1 MTQPSTPHRHQS
13 LLVRNMFLALLL
25 WTSGVAGSW
34 WWSYDTHQQR
44 IVELARAEAA
54 TNINKDWSFRLWATS
69 HGGVYV
75 PPDAKTPPN
84 PYLAHIPERDI
95 VTTSGRRLTLMN
107 PAYMMRQIMQGYS
120 ELYGVKGHITSLT
133 LTNPIN
139 APDAWEAA
147 ALKSFR
153 QGVKESVDVAE
164 IGGKPYLRM
173 MRPILMEKGCM
184 KCHAKTGIKVGEIRG
199 GISTAIPMEPLY
211 AAYRP
216 EFRNT
221 NIIHGAIWLLG
232 IGAIGFVSWRTK
244 RETDEI
250 DRYQGEIQQL
260 NQVLEQRVIERT
272 AQLDAANKD
281 LESFSYS
288 VSHDL
293 RAPLRAID
301 GFSLILLED
310 HADKLDAE
318 GKRVANVIRD
328 NTQKM
333 GQLIDDILA
342 FSRAG
347 RKALEMSD
355 IDMRDLAASVFEEL
369 KPSAANRDIQLDIKP
384 LPGCRGDRAMLRQ
397 VWSNLL
403 SNAIKFTR
411 GKATARIE
419 IGGDASD
426 KECAYYV
433 KDNGAGFDMQ
443 YSNKLFGVFQR
454 LHGPEEFEGTGVG
467 LAIVKRIVDK
477 HGGQVWAEGKID
489 EGATFHFTLPGR
501 NTREATAH
509 EQ

>member
-1 MTQPSTPHRHQS
+1 MTKPSVSHRRRS
-13 LLVRNMFLALLL
+13 LFLRNAILALLL
-25 WTSGVAGSW
+25 WSSGVIGSW

-44 IVELARAEAA
+44 IIELAKVEAT

-75 PPDAKTPPN
+75 PPDEKTPPN

-95 VTTSGRRLTLMN
+95 VTTGGKRLTLMN
-107 PAYMMRQIMQGYS
+107 PAYMLRQIMQNYS
-120 ELYGVKGHITSLT
+120 ELYSVKGHITSLA
-133 LTNPIN
+133 LTNPVN
-139 APDAWEAA
+139 APDAWETA
-147 ALKSFR
+147 ALKSFQ
-153 QGVKESVDVAE
+153 QGVKESVDIAK
-164 IGGKPYLRM
+164 IGNKPYLRM

-216 EFRNT
+216 EFTNT
-221 NIIHGAIWLLG
+221 NLIHGAVWLLG
-232 IGAIGFVSWRTK
+232 AGAIGFVAWRTK
-244 RETDEI
+244 RETNEI

-260 NQVLEQRVIERT
+260 NQELEQRVIERT

-310 HADKLDAE
+310 YAGKLDDE
-318 GKRVANVIRD
+318 GKRVINVVRD

-347 RKALEMSD
+347 RKALEMVE
-355 IDMRDLAASVFEEL
+355 IDMQELATSVFDEL
-369 KPSAANRDIQLDIKP
+369 KPGTAGRTIQLDITA
-384 LPGCRGDRAMLRQ
+384 LPACRGDRAMLRQ
-397 VWSNLL
+397 VWLNLL

-411 GKATARIE
+411 ARESALIE
-419 IGGDASD
+419 IGSNATD
-426 KECAYYV
+426 KENIFHV

-443 YSNKLFGVFQR
+443 YSHKLFGVFQR
-454 LHGPEEFEGTGVG
+454 LHTPEEFEGTGVG
-467 LAIVKRIVDK
+467 LAIVKRIIDK
-477 HGGQVWAEGKID
+477 HGGRVWAEGKVG
-489 EGATFHFTLPGR
+489 EGATFYFALPKPGQQEGA
-501 NTREATAH
+501 NS
-509 EQ
+509 